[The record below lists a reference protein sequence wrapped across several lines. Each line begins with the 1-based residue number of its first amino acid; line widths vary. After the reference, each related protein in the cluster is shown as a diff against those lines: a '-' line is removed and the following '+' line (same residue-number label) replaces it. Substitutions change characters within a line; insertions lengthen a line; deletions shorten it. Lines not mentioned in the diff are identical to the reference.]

1 DQVER
6 LHGDHGRR
14 ARLVVEQRHLPEEV
28 ARPHHRQDDLLPLG
42 RDHRDLDLP
51 FLDQAEDVAAL
62 VGVEDDVVL
71 GVAAGLGHGRHGR
84 QLAVVELRE
93 ESEFPEECG
102 SEHANGS
109 LVHSPRLPIK
119 RIIPIS
125 SGKGGVGKTT
135 FAINFALALSRR
147 GRTVLVDLDT
157 GTSTIRNAIDVPI
170 QKDLYHFFRKGEL
183 LANCVTQLDDK
194 LDPERKFR
202 NFGFIAGPLHLI
214 EEITNFGPAFKA
226 KLMEAINSLPA
237 DYVILDLRAGLDANV
252 IDFLPFSNSGIL
264 IFTPHLP
271 SATLAASDIV
281 KAILFRKLRLIF
293 AKASPFFDTV
303 DRSMDFWKL
312 INDLIDRVE
321 DVYDSSVQNLDA
333 FALDLA
339 ENLGDHPITRT
350 VQTTI
355 DEFRVHY
362 VLNLFNGVDDSFN
375 TAVKP
380 FLDNLTRNVSARCG
394 VTNLGWITRSDAI
407 HRANCNRLPA
417 LLLQE
422 ARKKTPRADRYTQQ
436 LEDLRVTAIG
446 LEPPKKKQTQQPI
459 ALTPTDSLDD
469 HLSRQLATLKTM

>member
-1 DQVER
+1 MLRWGGPRGLALLARAE
-6 LHGDHGRR
+6 GR
-14 ARLVVEQRHLPEEV
+14 AG
-28 ARPHHRQDDLLPLG
+28 ARPWR
-42 RDHRDLDLP
+42 
-51 FLDQAEDVAAL
+51 AN
-62 VGVEDDVVL
+62 
-71 GVAAGLGHGRHGR
+71 AGKASKLSRR
-84 QLAVVELRE
+84 V
-93 ESEFPEECG
+93 
-102 SEHANGS
+102 
-109 LVHSPRLPIK
+109 PIK
-119 RIIPIS
+119 RIIPVS

-135 FAINFALALSRR
+135 FAINFALALSRH

-157 GTSTIRNAIDVPI
+157 GTSAIRNAIDVPI
-170 QKDLYHFFRKGEL
+170 SKDLYHFFRRNEPLSG
-183 LANCVTQLDDK
+183 CITPLDDRM
-194 LDPERKFR
+194 DPEGRFR

-214 EEITNFGPAFKA
+214 DEITNFGPAHKA
-226 KLMEAINSLPA
+226 RLIAAINELPA
-237 DYVILDLRAGLDANV
+237 DYVILDMRAGLDANV

-293 AKASPFFDTV
+293 SKDSPFFECVPDSTF
-303 DRSMDFWKL
+303 SFKL
-312 INDLIDRVE
+312 INELIDRVE

-339 ENLGDHPITRT
+339 QNLGDHPITRT

-407 HRANCNRLPA
+407 HRANCNRRPA
-417 LLLQE
+417 LLLPQT
-422 ARKKTPRADRYTQQ
+422 RKKTPRDRYAQQ

-446 LEPPKKKQTQQPI
+446 LEPPKKRSAEVVSTVLH
-459 ALTPTDSLDD
+459 ATDSLDD
-469 HLSRQLATLKTM
+469 HLSRQLATLKSMFDQKKDDDFYANFDYVTQRTLFTMKNRRPSELGDVRVYTPNEMLASLFAKSNVPTTIDWSELE

>member
-1 DQVER
+1 M
-6 LHGDHGRR
+6 
-14 ARLVVEQRHLPEEV
+14 A
-28 ARPHHRQDDLLPLG
+28 
-42 RDHRDLDLP
+42 
-51 FLDQAEDVAAL
+51 
-62 VGVEDDVVL
+62 
-71 GVAAGLGHGRHGR
+71 
-84 QLAVVELRE
+84 
-93 ESEFPEECG
+93 
-102 SEHANGS
+102 
-109 LVHSPRLPIK
+109 IK
-119 RIIPIS
+119 RIIPVS

-135 FAINFALALSRR
+135 FAINFALSLSRH

-157 GTSTIRNAIDVPI
+157 GTSAIRNAIDVPI
-170 QKDLYHFFRKGEL
+170 TKDLYHFFRKNEP
-183 LANCVTQLDDK
+183 LANCVSQLDDR
-194 LDPERKFR
+194 LDPQHRWR

-214 EEITNFGPAFKA
+214 DEITNFGASHKA
-226 KLMEAINSLPA
+226 RLIEAINTLPA
-237 DYVILDLRAGLDANV
+237 DYVVLDMRAGLDANV

-293 AKASPFFDTV
+293 SRESPFFDTV
-303 DRSMDFWKL
+303 GDTTFSFKL
-312 INDLIDRVE
+312 INDLIDQVE

-333 FALDLA
+333 FTLDLA
-339 ENLGDHPITRT
+339 QSLGDHPITRT

-417 LLLQE
+417 LLLPE
-422 ARKKTPRADRYTQQ
+422 VTKKKTPRPDRYAQQ
-436 LEDLRVTAIG
+436 LEDLRMTAIG
-446 LEPPKKKQTQQPI
+446 LEPPKREERSKT
-459 ALTPTDSLDD
+459 AAPTAESLDD
-469 HLSRQLATLKTM
+469 HLSRQLATLKTMFDQKKDDDFYANFDYVTQRTLFSMKNRRPSELGDVRIYTPSEMLASLFAKSNVPTTIDWSELE